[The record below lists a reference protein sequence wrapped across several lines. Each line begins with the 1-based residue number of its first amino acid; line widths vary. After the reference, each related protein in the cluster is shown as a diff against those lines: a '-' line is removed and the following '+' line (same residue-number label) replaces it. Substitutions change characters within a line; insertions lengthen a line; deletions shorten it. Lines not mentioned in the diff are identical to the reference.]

1 MGREEGRRKGRKDG
15 NWAREGMKSVSRE
28 KNRRMSSIFILTSFT
43 GRVTNILSEPSAC
56 REQQVNGNSIE
67 RETENQTKLFSRN
80 MYTIVILD
88 LSAVDK
94 YWKVSRNE
102 NSFDPKRETY
112 QISLVTRV
120 LYLYTILMFV
130 KLYDESKKEMEYEA

>member
-15 NWAREGMKSVSRE
+15 NWVREGMKSVSRE

-43 GRVTNILSEPSAC
+43 GRVTNILNEPSAC
-56 REQQVNGNSIE
+56 CEQKVNGNSIE
-67 RETENQTKLFSRN
+67 RETENQTKLFGRN
-80 MYTIVILD
+80 MYTIGILD

-94 YWKVSRNE
+94 LWIVWRNE
-102 NSFDPKRETY
+102 NLFDRERETY
-112 QISLVTRV
+112 QISLV

-130 KLYDESKKEMEYEA
+130 KSYDESKKEMGYEALH

>member
-15 NWAREGMKSVSRE
+15 NWVREGMKSVSRE

-56 REQQVNGNSIE
+56 CEQKVNGNSIE
-67 RETENQTKLFSRN
+67 RKTENQTKLFGRN
-80 MYTIVILD
+80 MYTIGILD

-94 YWKVSRNE
+94 LWIVWRNE
-102 NSFDPKRETY
+102 NLFDRERETY
-112 QISLVTRV
+112 QISLV

-130 KLYDESKKEMEYEA
+130 KSYDESKKEMGYEALH